1 MIDSKLV
8 YMFLVIIAGIVVT
21 FQGPING
28 GLAKTTSVD
37 FATLLS
43 FLLGTIL
50 MGIIYFAKGTE
61 IPSINSLKSIP
72 WYYYLGGITG
82 LIYVMLVIISIE
94 PLGAATTTTLLIL
107 AQVLTALFIDRLGLF
122 GLEVKLIDINK
133 IIGTFFMLGGVYFIS
148 R

>member
-82 LIYVMLVIISIE
+82 LIYVMLVIISIQ